1 MVKLIFLCSRRYGIT
16 HERYVELLLDGHVPI
31 ALRHHPTLR
40 KYVVNIVEAAPAHAP
55 LDSIGEL
62 YFDTLADFRDRL
74 YDSPEGRR
82 VVEADV
88 AGFMGQATAYVV
100 EEQVV
105 RRGPQPTALGKP
117 SPGMK
122 VMTCLRRAETVGA
135 EAFLAHWRDHR
146 TPRTPLGLDAT
157 DALVGYVRDVVTD
170 RLSAHG
176 PPWHGF
182 ETRYLHTGASDS
194 AATANDTFV
203 IETASYRLIEHI
215 QKL

>member
-1 MVKLIFLCSRRYGIT
+1 MVKLIFLCRRKHSVT
-16 HERYVELLLDGHVPI
+16 HARYVELLLDGHVPI

-62 YFDTLADFRDRL
+62 YFDTLADFRERL

-88 AGFMGQATAYVV
+88 AGFMGQAAAYVV

-105 RRGPQPTALGKP
+105 RRSPQPTVLGKR
-117 SPGMK
+117 SPGIK
-122 VMTCLRRAETVGA
+122 LMTCLGRAQTAGA
-135 EAFLAHWRDHR
+135 EVFLAHWRDDAASR
-146 TPRTPLGLDAT
+146 GLGT
-157 DALVGYVRDVVTD
+157 MDALVGHVRDVVID

-182 ETRYLHTGASDS
+182 ETCHLHTGDSDS
-194 AATANDTFV
+194 AIGTDERPFV
-203 IETASYRLIEHI
+203 GERASYRLAEYV

>member
-1 MVKLIFLCSRRYGIT
+1 MVKLIFLCGRKRGLT

-62 YFDTLADFRDRL
+62 YFDTLADFRERL

-105 RRGPQPTALGKP
+105 RRGPQPTALGTP
-117 SPGMK
+117 SPGIK
-122 VMTCLRRAETVGA
+122 LLTCLRRAQAVSA
-135 EAFLAHWRDHR
+135 EAFLAHWRHR
-146 TPRTPLGLDAT
+146 RTSTGGGAT
-157 DALVGYVRDVVTD
+157 DALVGYVRDVVID

-176 PPWHGF
+176 SPWHGF
-182 ETRYLHTGASDS
+182 ETRYLHTGASDP
-194 AATANDTFV
+194 AVTADDDTFV
-203 IETASYRLIEHI
+203 SETASYRLIEHI
-215 QKL
+215 QKR